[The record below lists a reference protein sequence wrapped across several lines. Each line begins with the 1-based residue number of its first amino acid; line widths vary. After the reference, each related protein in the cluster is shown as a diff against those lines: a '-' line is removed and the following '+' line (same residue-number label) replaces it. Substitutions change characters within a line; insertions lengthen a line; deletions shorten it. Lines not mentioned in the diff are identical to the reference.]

1 MSKTKNEIMKQE
13 ISNHIS
19 SFGNYLINIGTNM
32 NIFYYDMLDNYS
44 VSIWIP
50 VLSDIMQHLHILYY
64 PFKENVSFYLFIL
77 IIFFS

>member
-32 NIFYYDMLDNYS
+32 NIFL
-44 VSIWIP
+44 
-50 VLSDIMQHLHILYY
+50 L
-64 PFKENVSFYLFIL
+64 
-77 IIFFS
+77 